1 MEEVNV
7 AGGNAVRA
15 KRRTAW
21 CVVKMFSDGLV
32 VRSGMLFNSDSD
44 ARKCALGMRDFC
56 LNKGDLVGAERYDG
70 AKFAVYPVSF
80 DEPEID
86 WEVAHG

>member
-21 CVVKMFSDGLV
+21 CVVQRFSDGLV
-32 VRSGMLFNSDSD
+32 VHSGMLFNSDSD

-56 LNKGDLVGAERYDG
+56 LNNGDLDGAEDYER
-70 AKFAVYPVSF
+70 AKFAVYPVEF

-86 WEVAHG
+86 WEVAR

>member
-1 MEEVNV
+1 MEEVTV

-21 CVVKMFSDGLV
+21 CVAKRFEDGLV
-32 VRSGMLFNSDSD
+32 VQSEMLFDSAGS

-56 LNKGDLVGAERYDG
+56 LNNGDLKGAERYDG

-86 WEVAHG
+86 WEVER